1 MLWVL
6 EVAFI
11 FCVSGVG
18 FWCEPLRVGFGG
30 GVSCGGIHVCL
41 RVFGG
46 FTDFEEVEL
55 RDRRWSVARFVV
67 GYCWCRCV
75 SFSQSCC
82 LFTDFATPSE
92 DLHIR
97 GEDSL
102 RG

>member
-30 GVSCGGIHVCL
+30 SVVRWDS

-46 FTDFEEVEL
+46 
-55 RDRRWSVARFVV
+55 SVGLV
-67 GYCWCRCV
+67 GC
-75 SFSQSCC
+75 
-82 LFTDFATPSE
+82 
-92 DLHIR
+92 
-97 GEDSL
+97 
-102 RG
+102 

>member
-30 GVSCGGIHVCL
+30 IHVCL
-41 RVFGG
+41 VG
-46 FTDFEEVEL
+46 L
-55 RDRRWSVARFVV
+55 RILRKWNCEIVVGCPLGWSVARFSAILCFVV
-67 GYCWCRCV
+67 SYCWCRYA
-75 SFSQSCC
+75 SFSQSCY
-82 LFTDFATPSE
+82 LFTDSE

-97 GEDSL
+97 GQDSL